1 MLFRSAPQLA
11 AARSARSLASAA
23 APAAGGR
30 GIDGSRCVYSLGV
43 RGLPAGGVVETAA
56 WLERRLAAVVPSSAL
71 DAPVDARGRSA
82 AAGAVAAPWS
92 RGAPIPELVAVVAAR
107 ALVRGVLLLVLV
119 GSLQVEAPPSLA
131 DAVGVAGVGRI
142 WWRLDADGYQSSRFR
157 RMRRMAL
164 AASST
169 RLVELATSE
178 CGFLVSFFPGGV
190 LLVVVGDVWRGG
202 SVFRCVRV
210 VLACVRACVFVL

>member
-1 MLFRSAPQLA
+1 MCSSDL
-11 AARSARSLASAA
+11 
-23 APAAGGR
+23 
-30 GIDGSRCVYSLGV
+30 V

-56 WLERRLAAVVPSSAL
+56 WLVRRLAAVVPSSAL

-82 AAGAVAAPWS
+82 AAGAFAAPWS

-119 GSLQVEAPPSLA
+119 GSLQVVASPSLA

-142 WWRLDADGYQSSRFR
+142 GWRLDADGLQSSRFR

-202 SVFRCVRV
+202 SVYSPRAFQQFLIRV
-210 VLACVRACVFVL
+210 SQSTLSFVLLVPSEFPRYNHSFISLFPVSFLV

>member
-1 MLFRSAPQLA
+1 MCGLLA
-11 AARSARSLASAA
+11 GGALEVEARPEKLLETAVLSSTLG
-23 APAAGGR
+23 APAEP
-30 GIDGSRCVYSLGV
+30 L
-43 RGLPAGGVVETAA
+43 
-56 WLERRLAAVVPSSAL
+56 
-71 DAPVDARGRSA
+71 GRSA
-82 AAGAVAAPWS
+82 VSGASAAPWS
-92 RGAPIPELVAVVAAR
+92 RGAPFPEPVAVVAAR

-131 DAVGVAGVGRI
+131 DAVGVAGVGRF
-142 WWRLDADGYQSSRFR
+142 WWQLDADGYQSSRFR

-210 VLACVRACVFVL
+210 VLACVRACVFVR